1 MSQNATRQSD
11 AQVHRGSSQIRVS
24 GEWSKDGGGG
34 NRRCLLG
41 RSERDAAHNN
51 RCVSGCV
58 NDGLVVMLQCK
69 RRGRT
74 LAGFDCCMAVRWIAS
89 GILRFFFYPAIQGT
103 IRVISMKFFGK
114 SGVSDFNVGKP
125 STFTGNLTPAA
136 ESSQIWHTRQPS
148 IRKAA
153 LRHEKREAG
162 VTSISTLV
170 YGLYCLARLD
180 LAASIKDAHRGEEEL
195 QHGPANRQVQVR
207 PTDRQGDC

>member
-1 MSQNATRQSD
+1 M
-11 AQVHRGSSQIRVS
+11 S
-24 GEWSKDGGGG
+24 GEWNKSGGGP

-58 NDGLVVMLQCK
+58 NDGLVVML
-69 RRGRT
+69 GR
-74 LAGFDCCMAVRWIAS
+74 AAVRAIACRFAFDCGMAVRWIAS